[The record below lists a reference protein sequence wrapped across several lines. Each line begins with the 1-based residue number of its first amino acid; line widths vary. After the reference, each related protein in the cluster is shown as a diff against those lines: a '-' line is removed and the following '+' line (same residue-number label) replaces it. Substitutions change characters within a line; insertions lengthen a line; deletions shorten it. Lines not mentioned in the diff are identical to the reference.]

1 MKKVIL
7 TIAVAFVFA
16 FVGSVWASPPCPPP
30 EEGYVIS
37 TTTAI
42 TCVGTTVEKQS
53 FTDTHAFQLD
63 AAADAG
69 IAGLDE
75 NETISRI
82 RYEEEY
88 RGYGGFTVFNKD
100 FDAKSH
106 DTPNLEVDK
115 AIGYVSNGVP
125 GSVASFDERV
135 AIEVVSAGTDIPAGP
150 QFAGLLA
157 MCPWATVGDG
167 FPATNE
173 GVAMGSSFSVN
184 AGGSISV
191 LTHTDAEVTENV
203 ALAYGINAVGANATV
218 SAGMLAS
225 LWEGSTTADPEAVLR
240 QGRQRTTQFLQPGP
254 LTRKL
259 PRQLACLISARK
271 CSIRAC
277 LQSLARFRRASIAFS
292 VPKPRR
298 MGGYRLISI

>member
-42 TCVGTTVEKQS
+42 TCVGAVVEKQS
-53 FTDTHAFQLD
+53 FTDTHAFQLNPNLK
-63 AAADAG
+63 ADPPVVAG
-69 IAGLDE
+69 IASLDD

-135 AIEVVSAGTDIPAGP
+135 AIEIVSAGTGEDAAG

-157 MCPWATVGDG
+157 MCPWAPVGDG
-167 FPATNE
+167 YPATNE

-184 AGGSISV
+184 AGGNISV

-225 LWEGSTTADPEAVLR
+225 LWEGSTTGTTADDAVLAA
-240 QGRQRTTQFLQPGP
+240 RTTYTEIATATGVFDFSKEMLYQSVFTEPSPIPESIDRILGP
-254 LTRKL
+254 
-259 PRQLACLISARK
+259 
-271 CSIRAC
+271 
-277 LQSLARFRRASIAFS
+277 
-292 VPKPRR
+292 
-298 MGGYRLISI
+298 